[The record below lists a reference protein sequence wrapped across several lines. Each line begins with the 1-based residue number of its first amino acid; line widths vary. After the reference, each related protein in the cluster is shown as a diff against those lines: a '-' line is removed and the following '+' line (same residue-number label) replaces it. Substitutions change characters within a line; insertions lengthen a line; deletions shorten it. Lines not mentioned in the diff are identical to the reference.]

1 MKIQFTL
8 LLIAIVSLSACASH
22 SRETD
27 IPAAAPAVAGTVLDS
42 TEQENV
48 RNSSVVQTLSVGPSQ
63 DPNDP
68 NIRVDA
74 HNIERVVEP
83 DSWNLH
89 PNVPTAINMGP
100 IVAVNDPNR
109 QSEPLTPELVQKI
122 QEENQLLKVT
132 TEQNDAMAR
141 KIAELQ
147 DLLKSKQMT
156 DQENA
161 DLKARVDQL
170 EKAQQAVET
179 KLDTTKGSVSNPP
192 QQ

>member
-8 LLIAIVSLSACASH
+8 LLIATVSLSACASH

-27 IPAAAPAVAGTVLDS
+27 VPTAAPAVAGTFLDS
-42 TEQENV
+42 TDQENV

-83 DSWNLH
+83 ESWNLH

-132 TEQNDAMAR
+132 TEQNDAMAK

-156 DQENA
+156 DQENV
-161 DLKARVDQL
+161 DLKVRVDQL
-170 EKAQQAVET
+170 EKAQKTLET
-179 KLDTTKGSVSNPP
+179 KLDSSKGSVSPSP

>member
-1 MKIQFTL
+1 
-8 LLIAIVSLSACASH
+8 
-22 SRETD
+22 
-27 IPAAAPAVAGTVLDS
+27 
-42 TEQENV
+42 
-48 RNSSVVQTLSVGPSQ
+48 
-63 DPNDP
+63 
-68 NIRVDA
+68 
-74 HNIERVVEP
+74 
-83 DSWNLH
+83 
-89 PNVPTAINMGP
+89 MGP

-132 TEQNDAMAR
+132 TEQNDAMAK

-156 DQENA
+156 DQENS

-170 EKAQQAVET
+170 EKAQQTLET
-179 KLDTTKGSVSNPP
+179 KLDTSKGSVSPSP

>member
-8 LLIAIVSLSACASH
+8 LLIATVSLSACASH

-27 IPAAAPAVAGTVLDS
+27 VPIAAPAVAGTVLDS
-42 TEQENV
+42 TDQENV

-83 DSWNLH
+83 ESWNLH

-132 TEQNDAMAR
+132 TEQNYAMAK

-156 DQENA
+156 DQENV
-161 DLKARVDQL
+161 DLKVRIDQL
-170 EKAQQAVET
+170 EKAQKTLET
-179 KLDTTKGSVSNPP
+179 KLDTSKGSVSPSP